1 MLDAWSEHTCCAPN
15 DACYCF
21 TDWRLFLLCNFVL
34 ILIQLFLFYFI
45 FFSFFLSFRFAG
57 CTHLDVDG
65 WRAVERRDRRR
76 LHAQGSVPD
85 EPIGYWCSGIHRYR
99 CLHLQVEIDSFL
111 MKRRHISSVCLFF
124 FVCDSL
130 PLSYLLHRKYDHGF
144 MSYLDASL
152 MGRNGVNCTTLYSS
166 CARLN

>member
-1 MLDAWSEHTCCAPN
+1 MERAHLLRAKRCMLLFH
-15 DACYCF
+15 
-21 TDWRLFLLCNFVL
+21 RLASFFIMQFCSYSYSI
-34 ILIQLFLFYFI
+34 ILIFFI
-45 FFSFFLSFRFAG
+45 FSFFLSFRFAG

-111 MKRRHISSVCLFF
+111 MKRKHISSIFLFY